1 MLAPLAGLRAGMSY
15 IYILQDSMALMRAHV
30 ASFGVAYHVLM
41 LIWIQF
47 SAREAALRKHPTAT
61 KEKVPDCQRLHFEA
75 L

>member
-1 MLAPLAGLRAGMSY
+1 
-15 IYILQDSMALMRAHV
+15 MRAHV